1 MKVRLIGVP
10 MDLGAGRRGVD
21 MGPSAMRLAGIKEKL
36 KSIGHEVEDDMQN
49 IHVPIPEHGNVFASN
64 LKFLPEIHSACVALA
79 ERVELAKNE
88 GYLPIVMGGDHS
100 IAIGTIAGLSAY
112 YKKKNIKFGVVWV
125 DAHADMNTPETSPSG
140 NIHGMPLAVSVGL
153 GAKELT
159 SIHGDFVKVDPKNV
173 ALIGIRDLDVEEKK
187 NVKKTGI
194 NAYTMA
200 DVDRMGMYHVIQDAL
215 SILKDRVDIVHV
227 SFDVDGLDPSVAPGV
242 GTPVPGGLK
251 YREAH
256 LLMETLAE
264 SGLVGSLEFTE
275 INPILDVK
283 NQTAEVAVEMAASAL
298 GKTIL

>member
-21 MGPSAMRLAGIKEKL
+21 MGPSAMRLAGVKEKL
-36 KSIGHEVEDDMQN
+36 RAIGHEVEDDMQK
-49 IHVPIPEHGNVFASN
+49 IHVPIPEHGDIFAKN
-64 LKFLPEIHSACVALA
+64 MKYLPEIQSACLALA
-79 ERVELAKNE
+79 ERVEVAKQD
-88 GYLPIVMGGDHS
+88 GFLPLVMGGDHS

-112 YKKKNIKFGVVWV
+112 YRKKNLKFGVVWV
-125 DAHADMNTPETSPSG
+125 DAHADMNTPDTSPSG
-140 NIHGMPLAVSVGL
+140 NIHGMPLAVNIGL
-153 GAKELT
+153 GTKDLT
-159 SIHGDFVKVDPKNV
+159 ALYGDYVKVDPKNV
-173 ALIGIRDLDVEEKK
+173 ALIGIRDLDQEEKN

-194 NAYTMA
+194 NAYTMS
-200 DVDRMGMYHVIQDAL
+200 DIDRMGMYNVIHEAL
-215 SILKDRVDIVHV
+215 SILKERVDVVHV

-242 GTPVPGGLK
+242 GTPVKGGLK

-264 SGLVGSLEFTE
+264 SGLIGSLEFTE
-275 INPILDVK
+275 INPILDIK